1 MSKVTNFDSDKTLK
15 LSKKL
20 SIDYETSERIVDTL
34 QKVISTGSLE
44 NLDSIEVN
52 ADQKRIIEKILKKPT
67 KPVKITKTETVK
79 IQNGFVTHGCT
90 VVNSNGDLNE
100 NKNVSFK
107 VYLQKLNDN
116 EVIQFEINEKTLKAL
131 FRSLNEI
138 QALRDNIH

>member
-1 MSKVTNFDSDKTLK
+1 MFPSFHTRFNEILMAIYLRMNKIDDKSLVLLMSKVTNFDSDKTLK

-90 VVNSNGDLNE
+90 GTTDLTIQ
-100 NKNVSFK
+100 
-107 VYLQKLNDN
+107 LLKLKIF
-116 EVIQFEINEKTLKAL
+116 IQ
-131 FRSLNEI
+131 
-138 QALRDNIH
+138 